1 MNEIMMNGLQ
11 RYLGK
16 LPQFAQDQFV
26 MLSSFFMEQFAFEPL
41 YIDGSPAFRKGGL
54 ILRVGLFS
62 DHTNLFVRGSLHVT
76 HFFNASQLTPKGMV
90 QCFYRDPFPRETV
103 TQWITAELN
112 ALPEC
117 SNL

>member
-1 MNEIMMNGLQ
+1 MNEIMTNGLQ

-16 LPQFAQDQFV
+16 LPQTAQDQYI
-26 MLSSFFMEQFAFEPL
+26 MLSSFFTEQFGFEPL

-54 ILRVGLFS
+54 VLRVGLFA
-62 DHTNLFVRGSLHVT
+62 DHANLFVRGSSQVT

-90 QCFYRDPFPRETV
+90 QWFYREPFPREIV

-112 ALPEC
+112 A
-117 SNL
+117 